1 MEGYNMKIDLDTYTI
16 DGIDYI
22 EIKCVGKY
30 HFFIEKD
37 KQDKTLILKKED
49 SEFEY
54 LNKEELEEAT
64 ELFVNSGK

>member
-1 MEGYNMKIDLDTYTI
+1 MKIDLDTYTI

-22 EIKCVGKY
+22 EIKHIGKY

-37 KQDKTLILKKED
+37 KQEKTLILKKED

-54 LNKEELEEAT
+54 LNKEELEEAS
-64 ELFVNSGK
+64 ELFVNSNE

>member
-1 MEGYNMKIDLDTYTI
+1 MKIDLDTYTI

-22 EIKCVGKY
+22 EIKHVGKY

-37 KQDKTLILKKED
+37 NQEKTLILKKED

-54 LNKEELEEAT
+54 LSEEELEDAL
-64 ELFVNSGK
+64 ELFEETK